1 MEDLR
6 KSKNESQGTTKCWD
20 KKPLF
25 KFRLDDKMFERSVSF
40 ARKLDAAHD
49 HATKM
54 NWHFKN
60 NRMRES

>member
-1 MEDLR
+1 MEDLQ
-6 KSKNESQGTTKCWD
+6 KSKNENQGAIKDLD
-20 KKPLF
+20 KRPLF
-25 KFRLDDKMFERSVSF
+25 RFRPDDKMFERSVAF

-54 NWHFKN
+54 NWRFKN